1 MTARPADEM
10 DITLNCKAFGLLHP
24 DTQEAF
30 RCWPHGVVFLNNL
43 GEWIGIT
50 ESHYIKASACYRA
63 KPAPVPNLIKRVG
76 VECCTADVVLDL
88 WKALK
93 LADALINDPYNADLR
108 AAFNEAFNE
117 AIK

>member
-43 GEWIGIT
+43 GGL
-50 ESHYIKASACYRA
+50 ASRNLTTSRQA
-63 KPAPVPNLIKRVG
+63 PA
-76 VECCTADVVLDL
+76 TA
-88 WKALK
+88 
-93 LADALINDPYNADLR
+93 PSLR
-108 AAFNEAFNE
+108 RCRT
-117 AIK
+117 